1 MSAFCSPRLNERQKL
16 ILDFIAKI
24 CPTRVMS
31 SKYFLLFIIISYCKS
46 EFVQASI
53 PRFKNEVNMNIEK
66 NIPHQDL
73 SLKQKLESAVQRTQ
87 VKNTSIIFD
96 LPVTYNKKVSY
107 WMNFYQTKG
116 AKWFREWLVRSN
128 KYMPFIQKEL
138 NNAGMPQDLVHMVM
152 IESGFSPNA
161 ESIAAAVGPWQF
173 IAPTA
178 NRYGLQTNWWLDER
192 KDWRKSTQAAIRYMK
207 DLFREFESWY
217 LVAASYNMGEGGLRR
232 QIQKHQTKDYWSL
245 VKKNALPNETQEY
258 VPKILAAMIIAKAP
272 SLYGFR
278 DIETQE
284 PLDYDVISVPGGTD
298 LTQIADLIGVTKK
311 SLKDLNAELILGYI
325 PKQVEQHYIRVP
337 RGAGKLVA
345 QHFNRQNKNY

>member
-1 MSAFCSPRLNERQKL
+1 MNKVNIFT
-16 ILDFIAKI
+16 ILFSFIFSI
-24 CPTRVMS
+24 PS
-31 SKYFLLFIIISYCKS
+31 WSN
-46 EFVQASI
+46 I
-53 PRFKNEVNMNIEK
+53 PRFNQQEQTTTKAIENK
-66 NIPHQDL
+66 KEL
-73 SLKQKLESAVQRTQ
+73 TLKDKLEQAVQRTQ

-107 WMNFYQTKG
+107 WMNYYQTTG

-138 NNAGMPQDLVHMVM
+138 GHAGMPQDLVHMVM

-161 ESIAAAVGPWQF
+161 ESVADAVGPWQF

-178 NRYGLQTNWWLDER
+178 NRYGLKTNWWLDER

-207 DLFREFESWY
+207 DLYREFESWY

-232 QIQKHQTKDYWSL
+232 QIQKHQTKDYWAL
-245 VKKNALPNETQEY
+245 VKKNALPTETQEY

-278 DIETQE
+278 DIETQD
-284 PLDYDVISVPGGTD
+284 PLDYDVISVPGGTE

-325 PKQVEQHYIRVP
+325 PRQVENHYIRVP

-345 QHFNRQNKNY
+345 NHFNQLKK